1 MARQSSSMRAGR
13 SGRETT
19 LVDRENVHFLLLN
32 IGHFLT
38 RLFMLIFAT
47 AAALTLSRDWGMSY
61 GELIAFATPG
71 FVAYAVFTLP
81 AGWLADRWSR
91 EGMMA
96 VFFVGIG
103 AASAVTALAETPVQM
118 AVGLFAIGMFAAIYH
133 PVGIALVI
141 HGRQRT
147 GVPIAINGI
156 FGNLGVAAAAL
167 ITALFIDHAGWR
179 SAFVWPGLFSMVI
192 GGVYLFVV
200 AGRSHEGH
208 QKARPASAGGAG
220 QMLFDRATMIRVL
233 VIVFLTSSMGGLV
246 FQSTTFTLPKVFD
259 EQLGDIAVT
268 ASDVGWF
275 AFLVLAIAAV
285 GQLIVGY
292 LVDRVPVRRVFMI
305 VAALQASLFA
315 IMPGLTGWQ
324 ALIVAIAFMFAVF
337 GQIPINDVLI
347 GRVTHTE
354 WRSRV
359 FALRYM
365 INFSIIA
372 SSVPLIA
379 WIHSSWGFD
388 TLFVLLAVTAACIFA
403 AVSLLPVLRFAATPA
418 E

>member
-1 MARQSSSMRAGR
+1 MRAGR

-38 RLFMLIFAT
+38 HLFMLIFAT

>member
-38 RLFMLIFAT
+38 HLFMLIFAT